1 MPDQV
6 TIKPGNLQSILS
18 KTIPA
23 KEPVLIVGKPGIGKT
38 EITEQMVNELNY
50 KTIAMYP
57 VVSEPVDFR
66 GMPYTDME
74 NARAMFLPFGSLDDL
89 VRATEPTVC
98 LIDDLG
104 QAMIQT
110 MGAVMHLIQ
119 ARQIGDHKVSDHVSF
134 VACTNSR
141 EHHAGVTGIIEP
153 LKDRFSIVHLEVD
166 VEDWVKW
173 AIQSDI
179 RPEVVGFIRLCGME
193 MLSNFKPT
201 MDMTKSPTPRGNEA
215 VSRILNLGFKDSQE
229 EFALIQGAV
238 GRGYAVQFAGFKKLF
253 ESLVDP
259 GEILKR
265 PETVDIPEDNPSV
278 VYAYCSALSRLVTP
292 ENMPAV
298 VQFARR
304 LPIEFQV
311 KLLEYDCKSADPETH
326 ETGAYTQWAIDNQQ
340 VLKAA

>member
-89 VRATEPTVC
+89 VRATEPT
-98 LIDDLG
+98 
-104 QAMIQT
+104 

-134 VACTNSR
+134 VAC
-141 EHHAGVTGIIEP
+141 IIEP

-179 RPEVVGFIRLCGME
+179 RPEVIGFIRLCGME

-238 GRGYAVQFAGFKKLF
+238 GRGEQSAG
-253 ESLVDP
+253 
-259 GEILKR
+259 KR

-292 ENMPAV
+292 ENMPEV
-298 VQFARR
+298 VRFARR